1 MMKEDLVTK
10 AKYALRFL
18 SDEKYINLYYK
29 LRVKRKLDLK
39 NPHTLNEKIQ
49 WLKFCY
55 RHPLMS
61 VVSDKYL
68 VRDYISQKIGDE
80 YLIPLLG
87 VWESFDEID
96 FDKLPDQFVLK
107 CNHDSGGIIVC
118 KDKRKLDKAAA
129 KKKIEKSLKTQF
141 FYVGRESQYRFIK
154 PKIIAE
160 QFIGVDGEC
169 PSDYKIYCFNG
180 KPDVMM
186 ICKNRFSQQSHRAE
200 YVFYDRDWNFLRY
213 QKVDQDPNYH
223 PHDEKPENLD
233 EMYEIAKKLS
243 TDFLFARVDLY
254 NVNGKIY
261 FGEITL
267 SPNSGFDPDLT
278 YEADKIFGDK
288 LEIPYLKDLTWR

>member
-1 MMKEDLVTK
+1 MTKEDLMTK

-29 LRVKRKLDLK
+29 LRVKRSLNLK
-39 NPHTLNEKIQ
+39 KPETLNEKIQ

-55 RHPLMS
+55 RNPLMS

-68 VRDYISQKIGDE
+68 VRDYVADKIGED

-87 VWESFDEID
+87 VWDSFDEID
-96 FDKLPDQFVLK
+96 FDKLPNQFVLK
-107 CNHDSGGIIVC
+107 CNHDSGGLVVC
-118 KDKRKLDKAAA
+118 RDKSKLDKVAA
-129 KKKIEKSLKTQF
+129 KKKIEKSLKAQF
-141 FYVGRESQYRFIK
+141 YYVGRESQYRFIN

-180 KPDVMM
+180 KPDAMM
-186 ICKNRFSQQSHRAE
+186 ICKNRFSQQNHRAE
-200 YVFYDRDWNFLRY
+200 YVFYDRNWNFLRY
-213 QKVDQDPNYH
+213 QKVDQDPNYN
-223 PHDEKPENLD
+223 PYDEKPENLD
-233 EMYEIAKKLS
+233 KMYDIAEKLS
-243 TDFLFARVDLY
+243 EDFLFARIDLY
-254 NVNGKIY
+254 NVNRRIY

-278 YEADKIFGDK
+278 YEADKVFGEK
-288 LEIPYLKDLTWR
+288 LEIPYLDKLTWR